1 MSNKNF
7 HFEFKKR
14 TPKTKLN
21 CINPKQSFK
30 EYKKI
35 INLKQRYKK
44 NKKSTKKLRE
54 RERER
59 TFFCEGKICKEWKR
73 K

>member
-30 EYKKI
+30 EYKKKI
-35 INLKQRYKK
+35 QPKSNKQEKFKKK
-44 NKKSTKKLRE
+44 NRQK
-54 RERER
+54 
-59 TFFCEGKICKEWKR
+59 
-73 K
+73 